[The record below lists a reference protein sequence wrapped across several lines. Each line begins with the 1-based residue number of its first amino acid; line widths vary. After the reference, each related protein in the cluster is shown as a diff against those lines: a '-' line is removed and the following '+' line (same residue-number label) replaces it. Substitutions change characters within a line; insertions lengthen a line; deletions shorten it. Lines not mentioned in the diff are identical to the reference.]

1 MKKQQIIDQ
10 KEISEKNQE
19 VMKDEIFKK
28 ARKGSLILAGE
39 ETCMEYKG
47 RNEKGRV
54 WSFS

>member
-1 MKKQQIIDQ
+1 MKKRIVIDQ
-10 KEISEKNQE
+10 KETSEKNQE

-28 ARKGSLILAGE
+28 AKKGSMILAGNS
-39 ETCMEYKG
+39 TCMEYKG